1 MDIKISIIVP
11 IFNSENYLSRCIESL
26 IHQSLKEI
34 EIILVND
41 CSIDNSL
48 SIAEEYKNKY
58 SHLIKLINNE
68 TRRGP
73 GGARNAGIKAAN
85 GKYIGFVDSDDDVFY
100 TMYEELY
107 EKAVKN
113 DYDMIDSAFYYEAL
127 EEDFLTTSEAAC
139 GTLDIAKR
147 KDLML
152 HGGFIWSKIIKREI
166 IIDNNILFRENT
178 AYEDIDFIRN
188 VMLCCNNI
196 GAINSVLYNYRDTST
211 SISGCEDIEVQ
222 IYEKISSIKSLITML
237 NKMNQYEIY
246 MNEVKYLA
254 VKTYNALNDYVYS
267 MTEQPDNKILKVIDA
282 FKRNYCS

>member
-100 TMYEELY
+100 TMYEE
-107 EKAVKN
+107 
-113 DYDMIDSAFYYEAL
+113 I
-127 EEDFLTTSEAAC
+127 
-139 GTLDIAKR
+139 
-147 KDLML
+147 
-152 HGGFIWSKIIKREI
+152 
-166 IIDNNILFRENT
+166 
-178 AYEDIDFIRN
+178 
-188 VMLCCNNI
+188 
-196 GAINSVLYNYRDTST
+196 
-211 SISGCEDIEVQ
+211 
-222 IYEKISSIKSLITML
+222 
-237 NKMNQYEIY
+237 
-246 MNEVKYLA
+246 
-254 VKTYNALNDYVYS
+254 
-267 MTEQPDNKILKVIDA
+267 
-282 FKRNYCS
+282 